1 MSLGGKNKRKRGA
14 AEGRKQVRQRLREI
28 GVWRSEALVWTCAC
42 LNEIISNYFSL
53 QSTVK
58 KLFDEDRKQKGG
70 VAEGEMTEFKC
81 LKMLSGLSCI

>member
-1 MSLGGKNKRKRGA
+1 MRDWRLEERGA
-14 AEGRKQVRQRLREI
+14 GLDM
-28 GVWRSEALVWTCAC
+28 SAC

>member
-1 MSLGGKNKRKRGA
+1 MS
-14 AEGRKQVRQRLREI
+14 
-28 GVWRSEALVWTCAC
+28 AC